1 MNPARRSF
9 LTMLSGLGALAL
21 PWLRRP
27 EAPLPPPEGQAPS
40 TPSHVIACCQVVCT
54 RCGRGRL
61 HEQSLS
67 SGLVCDF
74 ELGCPHCG
82 RKGGCRIRSV
92 KLVNLPRWTRVLF
105 FGDPSAPDLEYS
117 FKKIEPRKLDADQQ
131 RFVHSYL
138 ASGHP
143 SSGGDA

>member
-1 MNPARRSF
+1 MNPARR
-9 LTMLSGLGALAL
+9 LLLKVLLAPLAL
-21 PWLRRP
+21 LRVRSVV
-27 EAPLPPPEGQAPS
+27 EAPSAPDRPDSSSAEG
-40 TPSHVIACCQVVCT
+40 VIACCQVVCT